1 MYASAAYEDAL
12 ALATRLDTGEAAP
25 DVEPYR
31 VFCLVALGKLEE
43 AERAAEAVIRLR
55 PRYRPEPSEV
65 SPRIQDLFSKAR
77 RKLGPSI
84 VKSMYID
91 AKAALDRKDRDA
103 AIAGFEEMLRV
114 ADDPDVKDESTISE
128 LRLLGS
134 GFLDLSRALSMVAAA
149 AAPAPAPPVPQPP
162 VRSVVVPPVALREAL
177 PPWMPTDA
185 TSRFAE
191 YRGAVRVE
199 IDADG
204 KVSAAEMLVPVHP
217 SYDRLLLQS
226 TRDWSYQPARAN
238 GVPVPSEKVVQVVL
252 KPR

>member
-1 MYASAAYEDAL
+1 MAAQDTL
-12 ALATRLDTGEAAP
+12 QHLKDLTPPPRTRTRWPWQPDWTPARPTP

-103 AIAGFEEMLRV
+103 AIARFEEMLRV
-114 ADDPDVKDESTISE
+114 ADDPDVKDESQISE

-134 GFLDLSRALSMVAAA
+134 GFLD
-149 AAPAPAPPVPQPP
+149 
-162 VRSVVVPPVALREAL
+162 
-177 PPWMPTDA
+177 
-185 TSRFAE
+185 
-191 YRGAVRVE
+191 
-199 IDADG
+199 
-204 KVSAAEMLVPVHP
+204 
-217 SYDRLLLQS
+217 
-226 TRDWSYQPARAN
+226 
-238 GVPVPSEKVVQVVL
+238 
-252 KPR
+252 